1 MRKKILKE
9 KREIVIPCLVLV
21 KFEGKCENKKIK
33 RKSRRK
39 TKNRFKVN
47 KLFLYTTLNSFHL
60 FECLALSSVGCG
72 LCSQRHKI
80 WAHGEFKR
88 LDHRRFFGFKKENS
102 KFKSF

>member
-1 MRKKILKE
+1 MPWKKVRKKIFKE
-9 KREIVIPCLVLV
+9 KREIVIPCLVLG
-21 KFEGKCENKKIK
+21 KLEGKCENKKIK

-80 WAHGEFKR
+80 WAPWRIQKAR
-88 LDHRRFFGFKKENS
+88 S
-102 KFKSF
+102 